1 MTMLNIL
8 IWIHLNI
15 IIQDGILSN
24 YYLDLQSKV
33 IKLVDT
39 NGGYN

>member
-1 MTMLNIL
+1 MLNIPYMDTFKYYYPV
-8 IWIHLNI
+8 
-15 IIQDGILSN
+15 DGILSN